1 MALKNQTSALG
12 SGNRPANIANPGIQ
26 WESQEQWNVGLD
38 LGFLN
43 NRVNLT
49 VDWYRKE
56 SKDMLMDLQ
65 LPAYM
70 GTSGNASSALAAP
83 SGNFGTIRN
92 TGVEITLNTRPL
104 VGQFEWDSEFQISF
118 NRNKLVALNDG
129 TGNATL
135 KGWGQWGDQEPQVSQ
150 TDVGGSLFSFYGYV
164 CDGYYTSVEDI
175 ENSPTP
181 VHPAVNG
188 VYAKNTTVWIG
199 DIKYKDLSGPDGV
212 PDGKIDEYDRTNIGS
227 PLPDFTFGWTNT
239 FRYKGFDL
247 NIFINGSYGN
257 KVGNYNKYKLTH
269 MNNTWI
275 NQLTD
280 VLGATRL
287 EPIDPNKDYSA
298 GIDRGDGVLIYNWYD
313 DIHNTK
319 IANPGAA
326 LPRVSV
332 GDPNDNDRWSD
343 RYIEDASYIRLKNI
357 SLGYTF
363 PKKWVKKL
371 SLETLRLNVNIQ
383 NLLTITK
390 YDGYDPE
397 VGTSTQSSFVAG
409 LDNGRYPSPT
419 TYSFGLNVTF

>member
-1 MALKNQTSALG
+1 
-12 SGNRPANIANPGIQ
+12 
-26 WESQEQWNVGLD
+26 
-38 LGFLN
+38 
-43 NRVNLT
+43 
-49 VDWYRKE
+49 
-56 SKDMLMDLQ
+56 MLMGLQ

-70 GTSGNASSALAAP
+70 GTSGNSSSALEAP
-83 SGNFGTIRN
+83 SGNYGTIRN
-92 TGVEITLNTRPL
+92 TGLEITLNTHPI
-104 VGQFEWDSEFQISF
+104 VGKFEWDSEFQISF
-118 NRNKLVALNDG
+118 NKNKLVALNDG

-150 TDVGGSLFSFYGYV
+150 TEVGGSLFSFYGYV
-164 CDGYYTSVEDI
+164 CDGYYTSKEDI

-181 VHPAVNG
+181 VHPGVDG
-188 VYAKNTTVWIG
+188 VYAKNSTVWVG

-212 PDGKIDEYDRTNIGS
+212 PDGKIDAYDRTDIGS
-227 PLPDFTFGWTNT
+227 PLPKFTFGWTNT
-239 FRYKGFDL
+239 FRWNNFDL

-275 NQLTD
+275 NQLDD

-298 GIDRGDGVLIYNWYD
+298 GVDRGDGQLIWNWYD
-313 DIHNTK
+313 DINNVR
-319 IANPGAA
+319 IANPGAS
-326 LPRVSV
+326 LPRMSM

-363 PKKWVKKL
+363 PKKMVRRL
-371 SLETLRLNVNIQ
+371 SLETLRVNVNIQ
-383 NLLTITK
+383 NLLTITG

-419 TYSFGLNVTF
+419 TYSFGINVTF

>member
-1 MALKNQTSALG
+1 
-12 SGNRPANIANPGIQ
+12 
-26 WESQEQWNVGLD
+26 
-38 LGFLN
+38 
-43 NRVNLT
+43 
-49 VDWYRKE
+49 
-56 SKDMLMDLQ
+56 MLMDLQ

-83 SGNFGTIRN
+83 SGNYGTIRN
-92 TGVEITLNTRPL
+92 TGIEISLNTHPL
-104 VGQFEWDSEFQISF
+104 VGKFEWDSEFQISS
-118 NRNKLVALNDG
+118 NKNKLVALNDG

-135 KGWGQWGDQEPQVSQ
+135 KGWGQWGDQEPQVAL
-150 TDVGGSLFSFYGYV
+150 TEVGGSLFNFYGYV
-164 CDGYYTSVEDI
+164 CDGYYTSKEDI
-175 ENSPTP
+175 ENSPKP
-181 VHPAVNG
+181 LHPAVNG
-188 VYAKNTTVWIG
+188 IYSKNTTVWVG
-199 DIKYKDLSGPDGV
+199 DIKYKDLNGDGV
-212 PDGKIDEYDRTNIGS
+212 IDAQDRTNIGS

-239 FRYKGFDL
+239 FRWNNFDL

-287 EPIDPNKDYSA
+287 EPIDAAKDYSA
-298 GIDRGDGVLIYNWYD
+298 GVDRGDGVLIYNWYD
-313 DIHNTK
+313 DINNVR
-319 IANPGAA
+319 IANPGAS
-326 LPRVSV
+326 LPRMSMN
-332 GDPNDNDRWSD
+332 DPNDNDRWSD
-343 RYIEDASYIRLKNI
+343 RYIEDGSYIRLKNI

-363 PKKWVKKL
+363 PKKLVRKL
-371 SLETLRLNVNIQ
+371 YLENLRVNVNIQ

-419 TYSFGLNVTF
+419 MYSFGLNVTF